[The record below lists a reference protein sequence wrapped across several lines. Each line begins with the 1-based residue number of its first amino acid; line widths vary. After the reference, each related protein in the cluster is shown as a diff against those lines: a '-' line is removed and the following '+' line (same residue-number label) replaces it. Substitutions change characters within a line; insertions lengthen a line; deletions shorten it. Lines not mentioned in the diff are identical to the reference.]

1 MNIYKIFSKR
11 VAIELLN
18 NGNRILYTEENKKY
32 PKLKV
37 FCFIKTDKL
46 IKDFNN
52 MK

>member
-18 NGNRILYTEENKKY
+18 KGNKILYTEDNKKY

-37 FCFIKTDKL
+37 FCFIETNKL
-46 IKDFNN
+46 RKDFNN
-52 MK
+52 IK